1 MAYEVQDFESEV
13 IKRSFDIPVVVDFW
27 ASWCGPCMMFGPIIE
42 AAADNAE
49 GRWALIKVD
58 TEANPAIAEQFGIK
72 SLPTIKIFRNGEAVD
87 ERLGSLPEPE
97 LLKWIAEYAP
107 TDADSLIDDTRELI
121 GLGKF
126 QEASDLL
133 KDAPDS
139 SESKFLSARIS
150 LSLDP
155 PAVGPIVKQIEIGDE
170 FYDSAQNIAAI
181 GDVIITSEKA
191 PADENGDSLRAGSK
205 AIQEGNF
212 AGACESFLKVLE
224 ADREFFDGRAKEALK
239 NIFLL
244 LGPRHE
250 VTSQYQRQF
259 SSLLFS

>member
-1 MAYEVQDFESEV
+1 MAYEVQDFENEV

-42 AAADNAE
+42 AAADKAE

-87 ERLGSLPEPE
+87 ERLGALPEPE
-97 LLKWIAEYAP
+97 LLKWITEYAP
-107 TDADSLIDDTRELI
+107 SDADSLIDDARELI
-121 GLGKF
+121 NLGKF
-126 QEASDLL
+126 QEASALL
-133 KDAPDS
+133 KEAPES
-139 SESKFLSARIS
+139 SESKFLNARVS
-150 LSLDP
+150 LSLDT
-155 PAVGPIVKQIEIGDE
+155 PAVASLVKQIEIGDE
-170 FYDSAQNIAAI
+170 YYDPAQSIAALA
-181 GDVIITSEKA
+181 DVITASKTA
-191 PADENGDSLRAGSK
+191 PSDENGDHFRAGSTG
-205 AIQEGNF
+205 IQEGNF
-212 AGACESFLKVLE
+212 AGACEAFLKVLE
-224 ADREFFDGRAKEALK
+224 ADREFSEGRAKEALK

-250 VTSQYQRQF
+250 ITSQYQRQF